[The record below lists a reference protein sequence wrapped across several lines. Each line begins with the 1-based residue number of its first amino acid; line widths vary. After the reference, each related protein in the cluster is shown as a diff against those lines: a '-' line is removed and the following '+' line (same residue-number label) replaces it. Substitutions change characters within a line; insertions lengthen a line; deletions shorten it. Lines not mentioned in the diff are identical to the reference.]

1 MFSSRDDAGA
11 RLGEALGY
19 LKGTPNLVVAGIPR
33 GGVVVAAGVA
43 RALNAKLDVVIPR
56 KIGAP
61 GNPELA
67 IGAVAGDGQVVLNE
81 DLVARLGVDTAFV
94 ETERER
100 QVGEIRRRTAVYRAG
115 RPGIRMENAVVI
127 LVDDGLATGSTAI
140 AAAKA
145 LRALSPARIVLAVPV
160 APRETLGRLAQ
171 EVDEVVCLATPDVFY
186 AVGQFYDDFSQ
197 VTDDEVV
204 ETLERFTDSGG
215 KEMFS
220 D

>member
-1 MFSSRDDAGA
+1 MFSDRDDAGA
-11 RLGEALGY
+11 RLGEALSY
-19 LKGTPNLVVAGIPR
+19 LKGTPDLVVAGIPR
-33 GGVVVAAGVA
+33 GGVIVAAGVA
-43 RALNAKLDVVIPR
+43 RALDARVDVVIPR

-67 IGAVAGDGQVVLNE
+67 IGAVAGDGQLVLNE
-81 DLVARLGVDTAFV
+81 DLVARLGVDAAFV
-94 ETERER
+94 ESERER
-100 QVGEIRRRTAVYRAG
+100 QVEEIRRRTTVYRAG
-115 RPGIRMENAVVI
+115 RPGIRIENAVVI
-127 LVDDGLATGSTAI
+127 LVDDGLATGSTAM

-145 LRALSPARIVLAVPV
+145 LRALHPARIVLAVPV
-160 APRETLGRLAQ
+160 APRETLGRLAR

-204 ETLERFTDSGG
+204 ETLGSFGVSGS
-215 KEMFS
+215 KENRN